1 MSANPAVSVFA
12 LLTLQKEKAL
22 RDAAAF
28 PAELKS
34 AMKGMALEIPLAISA
49 TNLQLAYDKAV
60 KSITVSPINVP
71 VNFVPGGMPGMGGM
85 GGAGGLPTGA
95 SSPNLAYYFGQLQQ
109 SIASTVPT
117 SSPNWS
123 YLMRNQGGGPG
134 GGGAPG
140 AGAGGGGGG
149 MGGMF
154 RVMMGIHGIM
164 ALGNEFSRRTKEAD
178 DLDPRSPMD
187 LAKRKTRR

>member
-1 MSANPAVSVFA
+1 MARVSTIPLTLYREFFMSANPAVSIFA

-49 TNLQLAYDKAV
+49 ANLQLAYDKAV

-95 SSPNLAYYFGQLQQ
+95 
-109 SIASTVPT
+109 